1 VRDFFL
7 RKKVD
12 SMEWMHSISDAV
24 FVFEIEQIY
33 MLLENDVENCRELN
47 KLL

>member
-12 SMEWMHSISDAV
+12 RMEWMYSISDEM